1 MAITNTFAA
10 ISLVCLHQ
18 STWGFA
24 PSYTTKHT
32 TSPTSVRPRSHVEWQ
47 LNYNPNDVDSF
58 GPDYYTDN
66 VPPFSEYEDEASR
79 KRRMEMVRKIRKAFY
94 SNAQMEDGTNPPH
107 NNAKIEY
114 GSSMIH
120 NLPVLTAKDMEEIT
134 SKEVTAILPGYQYVW
149 NIHSTEHCHM
159 FHTILAKETPRFF
172 ACLSKY
178 DVLSD
183 GPRYATLM
191 RITDHR
197 FQDDDGRIVLA
208 VQAMDRLRVV
218 DLTSPYMPIQRGDF
232 QIWPEIELIREKL
245 NGAFPD
251 DHVVCDGVEEEDCN
265 IKTVDPTGV
274 SQAALAASAAESY
287 RCRKFEY
294 APVFLT
300 EKPKGPDDAHSLH
313 SSPNDSKA
321 TQMIKAGIRK
331 QQNEES
337 KYETDYLS
345 VIELVNYDAI
355 AYRSLIDA
363 AAVNA
368 QAIKNFWTIQESD
381 QEQQMIEEEELFA
394 SLSKPILGSK
404 DASFTIDS
412 TQGDDFLPDFS
423 TFANAPSNEGVAMM
437 EYHLWKSLDELIR
450 LLNKVS
456 TTPVPLSS
464 QLMALLPKRNDWP
477 QEFVLDEYSKSML
490 SQTGPIV
497 RVDDIT
503 KQSRSAVY
511 DSSGYSSLR
520 RALRLSNSVW
530 LLLDG
535 LAVTGADPQPPSRAE
550 VLAMKSIFER
560 LNVAKQVL
568 DGVNE
573 VLRRLIPHIK
583 KDEKNDGKEK

>member
-1 MAITNTFAA
+1 MTITNKFTA
-10 ISLVCLHQ
+10 ISLVCLKK

-24 PSYTTKHT
+24 PSYTTK
-32 TSPTSVRPRSHVEWQ
+32 SPTSVRNSVGWQ

-58 GPDYYTDN
+58 GPHYYTDN
-66 VPPFSEYEDEASR
+66 LPPFSEHEDEASR

-94 SNAQMEDGTNPPH
+94 SNAHIDDETDLPDSNT
-107 NNAKIEY
+107 KVEY
-114 GSSMIH
+114 GSSVIR
-120 NLPVLTAKDMEEIT
+120 NLPVLSTEDMKEIT
-134 SKEVTAILPGYQYVW
+134 SKDVTAILPGYQYVW
-149 NIHSTEHCHM
+149 NIHSPEHSHM
-159 FHTILAKETPRFF
+159 FHSILAKEAPRFF

-183 GPRYATLM
+183 EPRHATLM
-191 RITDHR
+191 RIADHR
-197 FQDDDGRIVLA
+197 VEDDDGRIVLA
-208 VQAMDRLRVV
+208 VQSMDRLRVV
-218 DLTSPYMPIQRGDF
+218 DLSSPYMPIQTGDF
-232 QIWPEIELIREKL
+232 QIWPEIELVRENL

-251 DHVVCDGVEEEDCN
+251 ENVICDGVEDDGCN

-274 SQAALAASAAESY
+274 IQAALAASAAESY

-294 APVFLT
+294 APVFLSV
-300 EKPKGPDDAHSLH
+300 KPKGPDNAHSLH
-313 SSPNDSKA
+313 SNPNDSKA
-321 TQMIKAGIRK
+321 TQMIKDGIRK
-331 QQNEES
+331 QQNEEHNY
-337 KYETDYLS
+337 KTDYLS
-345 VIELVNYDAI
+345 LIELVNYDAI

-363 AAVNA
+363 AAVNS
-368 QAIKNFWTIQESD
+368 QAIKNFWTVQESD
-381 QEQQMIEEEELFA
+381 QHQHMVEEEELFA
-394 SLSKPILGSK
+394 NLSKPIFYFE

-412 TQGDDFLPDFS
+412 TQGDEFLPDFS

-477 QEFVLDEYSKSML
+477 QEFVLDEYSKS
-490 SQTGPIV
+490 QTGPIV

-520 RALRLSNSVW
+520 RALRLSHFVW